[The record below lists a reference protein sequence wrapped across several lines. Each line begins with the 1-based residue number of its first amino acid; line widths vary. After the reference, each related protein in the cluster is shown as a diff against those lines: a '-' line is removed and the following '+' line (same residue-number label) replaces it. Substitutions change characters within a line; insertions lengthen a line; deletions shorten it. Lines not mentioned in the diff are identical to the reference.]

1 MAEEWSEDR
10 IRGIVRDELAA
21 AEAEASLMIATEQA
35 LYKAVFDQFLADSD
49 LPDDVRAQ
57 LSKFVDDLLG

>member
-21 AEAEASLMIATEQA
+21 AEAEASL
-35 LYKAVFDQFLADSD
+35 
-49 LPDDVRAQ
+49 